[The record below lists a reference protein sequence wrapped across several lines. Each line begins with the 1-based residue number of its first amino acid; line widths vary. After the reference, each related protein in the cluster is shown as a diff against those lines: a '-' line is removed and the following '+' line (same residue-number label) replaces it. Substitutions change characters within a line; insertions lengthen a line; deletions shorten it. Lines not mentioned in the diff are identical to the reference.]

1 MEGSNQHHDER
12 SHIGDA
18 VHIEDDALAMSRV
31 KQQADRRRG
40 SIDMRY
46 RRQMGDRPIVLASS
60 AQCYR
65 RNRFERWA
73 RPRHGLKGR

>member
-1 MEGSNQHHDER
+1 
-12 SHIGDA
+12 
-18 VHIEDDALAMSRV
+18 MSRV

-73 RPRHGLKGR
+73 RPRHGLEDR